1 MKGKFR
7 TTNPLL
13 ILKGWSMQK
22 TTRAIAFA
30 TLVGAT
36 VIAATGCSV
45 ARNQQ
50 SVGSYVD
57 DAGITAAVKA
67 KFAEDKTVAAT
78 AISVETL
85 KNTVQLSGFAK
96 SQAEK
101 DRAEAIAR
109 NVKGVAS
116 VRNSI
121 VVRP

>member
-1 MKGKFR
+1 MKKH
-7 TTNPLL
+7 
-13 ILKGWSMQK
+13 
-22 TTRAIAFA
+22 TRALALA
-30 TLVGAT
+30 TMLGMT

-50 SVGSYVD
+50 TVSSYVD

-85 KNTVQLSGFAK
+85 KGTVQLSGFAK

-101 DRAEAIAR
+101 DRAEAITR

>member
-1 MKGKFR
+1 MR
-7 TTNPLL
+7 
-13 ILKGWSMQK
+13 K

-36 VIAATGCSV
+36 VIGATGCSV

-57 DAGITAAVKA
+57 DSGITAAVKA

-85 KNTVQLSGFAK
+85 KGTVQLSGFAK

-101 DRAEAIAR
+101 DRAAALAKSV
-109 NVKGVAS
+109 NGVKTVKNG
-116 VRNSI
+116 I
-121 VVRP
+121 VVQP